1 LRFHPTRFGSFNYS
15 EQFIVK
21 RQIVKPLV
29 VLLGLA
35 FGGVAGSAALA
46 ADAAAGVY
54 AKEDANGSVELSNI
68 PSSDNQ
74 EPVVAAPAAA
84 TAATGSASE
93 PAGAAPADG
102 QTGAAEPP
110 KDPRQQ
116 LRDTVL
122 QRDQGS
128 SGATS
133 NASRRYK
140 MMDKATYQATVLGNT
155 PTAATPAQ

>member
-1 LRFHPTRFGSFNYS
+1 LRLSPTIFGGFNFS

-35 FGGVAGSAALA
+35 FGSVALA
-46 ADAAAGVY
+46 ADAAGGVY
-54 AKEDANGSVELSNI
+54 AKEGANGSVELSNI
-68 PSSDNQ
+68 PSTDNQ
-74 EPVVAAPAAA
+74 EPVVAAPAV
-84 TAATGSASE
+84 ATGSATGSATE
-93 PAGAAPADG
+93 PAAAAPADA

-122 QRDQGS
+122 QRDQGT

-155 PTAATPAQ
+155 PKPTTPAQ